1 MKNQIKYL
9 ILIIYLVVI
18 NKDRGIVVHPASGHN
33 NDTLVNYLFEQDEN
47 YYFDNISSIRPGIV
61 HRIDKDTQGLLIV
74 AYDVKTMELLQKQIQ
89 ERIVHREYLAL
100 VKGRVKD
107 KYFKVD
113 APLTKPNHSQRKALV
128 DINNGKEAKT
138 HFKLISQKNNYSF
151 LSCQLETG
159 LLIKLELILLI

>member
-47 YYFDNISSIRPGIV
+47 YSFDNISSIRPGIV

-74 AYDVKTMELLQKQIQ
+74 AYDIKTMELLQKQIQ

-100 VKGRVKD
+100 VK
-107 KYFKVD
+107 
-113 APLTKPNHSQRKALV
+113 
-128 DINNGKEAKT
+128 
-138 HFKLISQKNNYSF
+138 
-151 LSCQLETG
+151 
-159 LLIKLELILLI
+159 